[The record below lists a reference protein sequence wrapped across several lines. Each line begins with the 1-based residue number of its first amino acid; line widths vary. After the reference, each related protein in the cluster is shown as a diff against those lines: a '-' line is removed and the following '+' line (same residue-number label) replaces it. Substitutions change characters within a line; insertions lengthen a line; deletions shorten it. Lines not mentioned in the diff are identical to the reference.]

1 MSEKQL
7 KLEIYLP
14 AECNLLDKFQREILI
29 KLTKVFG
36 GTTIIPNCLGTWKNQ
51 NEIEYDAI
59 TIIRIYTTLTWFK
72 ECAITFYSSIED
84 IKKHYKQSSIAFTIN
99 DAMEFY

>member
-14 AECNLLDKFQREILI
+14 AEYNSLDKFQREILI
-29 KLTKVFG
+29 GLTKAFG

-51 NEIEYDAI
+51 DKIEHDAI

-99 DAMEFY
+99 DTMEFY